1 MTTPTCARQRHGA
14 FALGTL
20 VLTGCFGV
28 TACVLAVAAV
38 AVGVRYGSPW
48 QAAMDWPHSAR
59 IKSAAISES
68 SGLVASRRHP
78 GVFWTH
84 NDSGNSPAI
93 FAIKADGT
101 VLGRYRIKG
110 AKNVDWEDIAIDD
123 AGHLYIGDVG
133 DNFGR
138 HKSRTIYKIVEP
150 DPTVERK
157 STVKVLEAMHF
168 RYKDQRPDCEAL
180 FFHKGRPYII
190 TKHFLGWATLFRVGD
205 PIGGVCPLEAICKLP
220 ATAVTAADISA
231 DGKRLAVLGYG
242 YLAVFDVGED
252 LADLAKTV
260 PKRVTFPAK
269 YQTEACAFDGDDV
282 LITAESREI
291 WRVTAEDI
299 EKQRV
304 LSSED

>member
-1 MTTPTCARQRHGA
+1 MTTPTRPRRTHGA
-14 FALGTL
+14 FALGAL
-20 VLTGCFGV
+20 VLAACFGV
-28 TACVLAVAAV
+28 TACVFAAV

-59 IKSAAISES
+59 IKSAAINES

-84 NDSGNSPAI
+84 NDSGNLPAI
-93 FAIKADGT
+93 FAIRADGT
-101 VLGRYRIKG
+101 VLARYRIKG

-123 AGHLYIGDVG
+123 AGHLYIGDIG

-138 HKSRTIYKIVEP
+138 HESRTIYKIVEP
-150 DPTVERK
+150 DPAADKK
-157 STVKVLEAMHF
+157 SVVAVLETMTF
-168 RYKDQRPDCEAL
+168 RYRDHRRDCEAL
-180 FFHKGRPYII
+180 FFRKGRPYII
-190 TKHFLGWATLFRVGD
+190 TKHFFGRATLFRVGD
-205 PIGGVCPLEAICKLP
+205 PVEGVCPLETICKLP
-220 ATAVTAADISA
+220 VSAVTAADISA

-260 PKRVTFPAK
+260 PKKVTFPAK

-299 EKQRV
+299 EKQRM
-304 LSSED
+304 LSVAD